1 MNVKCSNNNIIIEV
15 IVYNNIILIRT
26 RLVDADVSEKPV
38 IEVFNQ
44 TPFVF
49 KDRNFTSMSGERVF
63 EIFDSDNSDKG
74 YSIKNSILFNSL
86 NVFAGFS
93 IEVDPIDLPF
103 SVKCIPL

>member
-15 IVYNNIILIRT
+15 IVYNNIIFIRT

-74 YSIKNSILFNSL
+74 YSIKTSILFLVSMYL
-86 NVFAGFS
+86 QGF
-93 IEVDPIDLPF
+93 P
-103 SVKCIPL
+103 